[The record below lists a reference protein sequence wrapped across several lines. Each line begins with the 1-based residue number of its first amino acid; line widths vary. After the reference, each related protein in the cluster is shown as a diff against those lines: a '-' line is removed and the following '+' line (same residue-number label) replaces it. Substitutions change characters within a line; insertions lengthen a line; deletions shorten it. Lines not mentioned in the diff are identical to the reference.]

1 MTKLGD
7 KFLLALR
14 TQGYDFHVTVEDLVI
29 TGARDR
35 ERYHVPAVLLHD
47 DGLELLLTA
56 AIVSFASQEG
66 PRRFKLATVLGRDA
80 DPGRN

>member
-1 MTKLGD
+1 MTELGD
-7 KFLLALR
+7 KFLAALR
-14 TQGYDFHVTVEDLVI
+14 AQGYAFTFTVEDLVI

-47 DGLELLLTA
+47 DALELLLTV
-56 AIVSFASQEG
+56 AIVSFASQET
-66 PRRFKLATVLGRDA
+66 PRRFSLDAVLGRDA